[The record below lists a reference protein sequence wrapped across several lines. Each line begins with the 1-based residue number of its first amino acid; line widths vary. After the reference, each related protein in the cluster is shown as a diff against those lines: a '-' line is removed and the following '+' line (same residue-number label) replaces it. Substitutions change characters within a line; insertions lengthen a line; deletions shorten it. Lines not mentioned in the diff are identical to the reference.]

1 MAGDAAEALRQAGL
15 ALSTSGTTTALQAWQ
30 LLKEFGLDDEQQQL
44 EEEITAE
51 VAASLEKAEG
61 EAGDRVKYK
70 AAVKQMTN
78 RWELF
83 RLVHGIGAET
93 EPTLH
98 MVKEFCAFMY
108 KTRQRNSTVGRQ
120 GLGDAVAKMAQHVLA
135 QARARARSN
144 RASSSRLGGG
154 RSRAPSRES
163 SPDARQ
169 DLN

>member
-1 MAGDAAEALRQAGL
+1 MTGDAAEALRQAGL

-51 VAASLEKAEG
+51 VAAALEKAEG

-93 EPTLH
+93 EPPWRL
-98 MVKEFCAFMY
+98 
-108 KTRQRNSTVGRQ
+108 KTPG
-120 GLGDAVAKMAQHVLA
+120 
-135 QARARARSN
+135 ARANGTLPRKYSVRLA
-144 RASSSRLGGG
+144 AS
-154 RSRAPSRES
+154 
-163 SPDARQ
+163 
-169 DLN
+169 